1 MKSNEKVRA
10 TTYTKDGK
18 SWKECHETTNPET
31 VYKKLL
37 DDMISKKLN
46 ACLYIR
52 KIERVNLYNGFNR
65 ITVYYDNGVKTDYII
80 DRA

>member
-1 MKSNEKVRA
+1 MKNNEQIRA
-10 TTYTKDGK
+10 TTYTKEGK
-18 SWKECHETTNPET
+18 RCKEHHETTNPET

-46 ACLYIR
+46 GCTYIR

>member
-1 MKSNEKVRA
+1 MKTMDEVRA

-18 SWKECHETTNPET
+18 QWEECHETTNPEQ

-46 ACLYIR
+46 GCTYIR
-52 KIERVNLYNGFNR
+52 KIEKVSLYNGFNR